1 MARFKRLFIAAG
13 MLLLAAIALGVYD
26 QVGESLIEARAA
38 ATSANLN
45 SIWQKIAEFR
55 ATHARFPRDA
65 AELGLQP
72 DMLLDVMSGKD
83 FVWTQETPDG
93 TQRVRVVWQPAPY
106 RTGPWPFGE
115 MAQKTL
121 FSDGII
127 DDSLSE
133 HGQK

>member
-1 MARFKRLFIAAG
+1 MGRFKPLFIAAG
-13 MLLLAAIALGVYD
+13 VLLLIVIVLEVYD
-26 QVGESLIEARAA
+26 QVGVSLIEARAA

-55 ATHARFPRDA
+55 ATHGRFPRDA

-72 DMLLDVMSGKD
+72 DMLLDVMSGRE
-83 FVWTQETPDG
+83 FVWTPETPDG
-93 TQRVRVVWQPAPY
+93 TKRVRVVWQPAPY

-115 MAQKTL
+115 KSRKTL

-127 DDSLSE
+127 DDGVSE
-133 HGQK
+133 NAPK